1 MTPLVSV
8 VIVTFES
15 RREVATC
22 LGHLRAVAAPLEII
36 VVDNAS
42 SDGTQAEVERELRG
56 FSRSVFV
63 RNRENAG
70 FAAAVNQGIAG
81 SKGDFVLL
89 LNPDCYV
96 QADAIPAVLRALTEH
111 PEAGMAGC
119 LLLNPDGSEQSGARR
134 YIPTPWRALMRVVKT
149 DRLFPRVRRL
159 SGFVMKEEPLP
170 GDVVPVEAIS
180 GAFMLVR
187 RIALADVGVLDEG
200 YFMHCEDLDWCM
212 RFKQKGWRVLFVP
225 WARAVHDRGRSSATR
240 PIRVEWHKHRGMVRF
255 YRKFFRR
262 RYSDLLMGAVVL
274 AVWARFVLKAAWISA
289 QRLGRRLVQRI

>member
-1 MTPLVSV
+1 MAPFVSV

-15 RREVATC
+15 GREIGSC
-22 LGHLRAVAAPLEII
+22 LRHLRAVPAPLEVI

-42 SDGTQAEVERELRG
+42 TDGTRTEIERELEG
-56 FSRSVFV
+56 FARTLFV
-63 RNRENAG
+63 RNRENLG
-70 FAAAVNQGIAG
+70 FAVAVNQGLAG
-81 SKGDFVLL
+81 STGAFVLL
-89 LNPDCYV
+89 LNPDCCV
-96 QADAIPAVLRALTEH
+96 QPDTIINVHRALTDH

-119 LLLNPDGSEQSGARR
+119 LLLNPDGTEQQGARR
-134 YIPTPWRALMRVVKT
+134 YIPTPWRALMRVLKM

-170 GDVVPVEAIS
+170 GGVVPVEAIS

-187 RIALADVGVLDEG
+187 RDALADVGVLDEG

-225 WARAVHDRGRSSATR
+225 GARAVHDRGRSSATR

-262 RYSDLLMGAVVL
+262 RYSSLLMGAVVV
-274 AVWARFVLKAAWISA
+274 AVWARFALKAAWISLQHVSRA
-289 QRLGRRLVQRI
+289 LSGRA